1 MTLQEI
7 KNKVNNNIGN
17 EVTIRYNIGRNRI
30 EKYNV
35 KIKEAYKN
43 IFIVETSNKN
53 NIEIKSFKYRNK
65 IIYIYRC
72 NDKNNKN
79 RLLTIDFYFKILYT

>member
-53 NIEIKSFKYRNK
+53 NILK
-65 IIYIYRC
+65 
-72 NDKNNKN
+72 
-79 RLLTIDFYFKILYT
+79 

>member
-7 KNKVNNNIGN
+7 KNKVNNTIGN

-53 NIEIKSFKYRNK
+53 NIEIKSFTYTDVMTKTIK
-65 IIYIYRC
+65 IDY
-72 NDKNNKN
+72 
-79 RLLTIDFYFKILYT
+79 

>member
-17 EVTIRYNIGRNRI
+17 NVTIKYNLGRNKI

-43 IFIVETSNKN
+43 IFIVESKKQN
-53 NIEIKSFKYRNK
+53 NIEIKSFTYTDIMTKTIK
-65 IIYIYRC
+65 IDY
-72 NDKNNKN
+72 
-79 RLLTIDFYFKILYT
+79 

>member
-35 KIKEAYKN
+35 KIKEEYKN
-43 IFIVETSNKN
+43 IFIV
-53 NIEIKSFKYRNK
+53 
-65 IIYIYRC
+65 
-72 NDKNNKN
+72 
-79 RLLTIDFYFKILYT
+79 

>member
-1 MTLQEI
+1 MTLQEN

-53 NIEIKSFKYRNK
+53 NIEIKSFTYTDVMTKTIK
-65 IIYIYRC
+65 IDY
-72 NDKNNKN
+72 
-79 RLLTIDFYFKILYT
+79 

>member
-35 KIKEAYKN
+35 KIKEAYNN

-53 NIEIKSFKYRNK
+53 NIEIKSFTYTDVMTKTIK
-65 IIYIYRC
+65 IDY
-72 NDKNNKN
+72 
-79 RLLTIDFYFKILYT
+79 

>member
-53 NIEIKSFKYRNK
+53 
-65 IIYIYRC
+65 
-72 NDKNNKN
+72 

>member
-43 IFIVETSNKN
+43 IFIVETNNKN
-53 NIEIKSFKYRNK
+53 NIEIKSFTYTDVMTKTIK
-65 IIYIYRC
+65 IDY
-72 NDKNNKN
+72 
-79 RLLTIDFYFKILYT
+79 